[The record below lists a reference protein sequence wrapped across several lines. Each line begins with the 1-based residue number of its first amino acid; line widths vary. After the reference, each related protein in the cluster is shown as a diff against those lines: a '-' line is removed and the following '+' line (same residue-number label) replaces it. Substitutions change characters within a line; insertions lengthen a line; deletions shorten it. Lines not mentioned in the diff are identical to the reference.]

1 MPFHP
6 TFVFLKKTKY
16 VYKIV
21 VCIRLIQITFNK
33 CITEVSKKHKTHTN
47 LFGIWSKYVIKG
59 KSCQFE
65 FRNLP
70 FFAEVMAVTDKYF
83 SFVNDFLDLQLFIIW

>member
-16 VYKIV
+16 VYKVI
-21 VCIRLIQITFNK
+21 VCIKLIQITFNNK

-65 FRNLP
+65 FNNLT
-70 FFAEVMAVTDKYF
+70 FVSEVMAVTHKF
-83 SFVNDFLDLQLFIIW
+83 CLFVNEFLDQLLF